1 MDMLSVIAMAVA
13 VAAILAAASVL
24 LAGKRREKRCAAQ
37 EAAVAKAAQEYLAR
51 YQIRCRMRATTL
63 PDDSMVLLVETPPHK
78 KLRFS
83 YIIEQPIRRFI
94 RVHTGIEVARIFWR
108 FPLPPKSSQVPEVR
122 YADPETMPGDAVEAP
137 AAEAASA
144 PSAAVLDTDDDD
156 NYFQHR
162 SYQIEEVSWED
173 FSTLSGSEAPAPL
186 PEPEKK

>member
-122 YADPETMPGDAVEAP
+122 YADPETMPGDALEAP
-137 AAEAASA
+137 AAEAASS
-144 PSAAVLDTDDDD
+144 SAAALDTDDDD